1 MTKFR
6 QPTSCNWLLL
16 EPLPEATAPTSVF
29 QPLAP
34 PVSIGKKHMK
44 VYKVASMVPNMKV
57 DMVADMKVDMV
68 ADMKVDMVAD
78 MKVHMVADMFSLIII
93 MIIKYP

>member
-1 MTKFR
+1 MRTW
-6 QPTSCNWLLL
+6 QG
-16 EPLPEATAPTSVF
+16 
-29 QPLAP
+29 P
-34 PVSIGKKHMK
+34 PDSKDDVELR
-44 VYKVASMVPNMKV
+44 AEMKV

-78 MKVHMVADMFSLIII
+78 KKVHMVADMFSLIII